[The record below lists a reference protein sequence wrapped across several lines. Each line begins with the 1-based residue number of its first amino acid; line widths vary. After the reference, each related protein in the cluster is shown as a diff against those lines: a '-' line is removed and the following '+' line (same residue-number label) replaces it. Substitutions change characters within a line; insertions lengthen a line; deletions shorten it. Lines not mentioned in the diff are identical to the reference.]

1 MADISALRLG
11 IATNLATVSGLRTS
25 ATVPDQISPPIAVV
39 MPLSITYDMAFAR
52 SGGDEY
58 EFSVMVIVGRA
69 DARTSQGKVDD
80 FCNPTGAGSVKTA
93 IESDRTLGGA
103 AQTLRVTEMRSN
115 TSITAGDVVYLAAE
129 FAVTV
134 YA

>member
-1 MADISALRLG
+1 MTTISTIRTGL
-11 IATNLATVSGLRTS
+11 ATNLATITGLRTS
-25 ATVPDQISPPIAVV
+25 ATMPDAINPPIAIVV
-39 MPLSITYDMAFAR
+39 PEGITFDSAMAR
-52 SGGDEY
+52 GMDEY
-58 EFSVMVIVGRA
+58 LFTIMVIVGRA
-69 DARTSQGKVDD
+69 DARTSQSKVDD

-103 AQTLRVTEMRSN
+103 AQTLRVTEMRSY

>member
-1 MADISALRLG
+1 MTTISTIRTGL
-11 IATNLATVSGLRTS
+11 ATNLATITGLRTS
-25 ATVPDQISPPIAVV
+25 ATMPDAINPPIAIVV
-39 MPLSITYDMAFAR
+39 PEGITFDSAMAR
-52 SGGDEY
+52 GMDEY
-58 EFSVMVIVGRA
+58 SFTIMVIVGRA
-69 DARTSQGKVDD
+69 DARTSQSKVDD

-103 AQTLRVTEMRSN
+103 AQTLRVTEMRSY

>member
-1 MADISALRLG
+1 MTTVSTIRTGL
-11 IATNLATVSGLRTS
+11 ATNLATITGLRTS
-25 ATVPDQISPPIAVV
+25 ATMPDAINPPIAIVV
-39 MPLSITYDMAFAR
+39 PEGITFDSVMAR
-52 SGGDEY
+52 GMDEY
-58 EFSVMVIVGRA
+58 SFTIMVIVGRA
-69 DARTSQGKVDD
+69 DARTSQSKVDD

-93 IESDRTLGGA
+93 LESDRTLSGA
-103 AQTLRVTEMRSN
+103 AQTLRVTEMRSY

>member
-1 MADISALRLG
+1 MTTVSTIRTGL
-11 IATNLATVSGLRTS
+11 ATNLATITGLRTS
-25 ATVPDQISPPIAVV
+25 ATMPDAINPPIAIVV
-39 MPLSITYDMAFAR
+39 PEGITFDSAMAR
-52 SGGDEY
+52 GMDEY
-58 EFSVMVIVGRA
+58 SFTIMVIVGRA

-93 IESDRTLGGA
+93 IESNRTLSGA
-103 AQTLRVTEMRSN
+103 AQTLRVTEMRSY

>member
-1 MADISALRLG
+1 MTTVSTIRIGL
-11 IATNLATVSGLRTS
+11 ATNLATITGLRTS
-25 ATVPDQISPPIAVV
+25 ATMPDAINPPIAIVV
-39 MPLSITYDMAFAR
+39 PEGITFDSAMAR
-52 SGGDEY
+52 GMDEY
-58 EFSVMVIVGRA
+58 SFTIMVIVGRA
-69 DARTSQGKVDD
+69 DARTSQSKVDD

-103 AQTLRVTEMRSN
+103 AQTLRVTEMRSY

>member
-1 MADISALRLG
+1 MTTVSTIRIGL
-11 IATNLATVSGLRTS
+11 ATNLATITGLRTS
-25 ATVPDQISPPIAVV
+25 ATMPDAINPPIAIVV
-39 MPLSITYDMAFAR
+39 PEGITFDSAMAR
-52 SGGDEY
+52 GMDEY
-58 EFSVMVIVGRA
+58 SFTIMVIVGRA

-103 AQTLRVTEMRSN
+103 AQTLRVTEMRSY